1 MFLQIFIFQ
10 WFHMLR
16 DEWVS
21 HRSVCDCDSVTVSA
35 TWQQLHH
42 DTMTGVIMTWWHD
55 DMWPRLRALFT
66 PAPTL
71 TPHPQLSSRVLC
83 KGSQLWYRTC
93 TGRSDSIN
101 HLKHIELVLCR
112 LFSLSVDRKLVV
124 LDISPVAWRPYP
136 GLSPISST
144 LPSVRGGCQMKHQFI
159 PRWLSWTYLTSLT
172 AAIINV
178 DNHKI
183 YHDKCPPDGNKNM
196 INNTPSLRHCLL

>member
-1 MFLQIFIFQ
+1 
-10 WFHMLR
+10 
-16 DEWVS
+16 
-21 HRSVCDCDSVTVSA
+21 
-35 TWQQLHH
+35 
-42 DTMTGVIMTWWHD
+42 MTGVMMTWWHVT
-55 DMWPRLRALFT
+55 A
-66 PAPTL
+66 AQSTL
-71 TPHPQLSSRVLC
+71 YSRPHPHPNLSSHLKC
-83 KGSQLWYRTC
+83 WFKGSQLWYRTC

-144 LPSVRGGCQMKHQFI
+144 LPSVRAGCQMKHQFI
-159 PRWLSWTYLTSLT
+159 PRRRWRSLTYLTSLP